1 MIEGILMVNKIKK
14 SYIQV
19 ARKAAKGAGQIL
31 LKYYGNTTVSHKP
44 DLSLIT
50 EADIAS
56 DNFIRKELTLHFP
69 DHSIISEESGE
80 LIQNSI
86 SSYTWVIDPLDGTTN
101 FSVMHPFFAVSI
113 GLLKNQEPVL
123 GVVCFPNQNE
133 LYYAQKGKGA
143 FLNNNKLICS
153 SSKQLEDVLI
163 AVGNGSDLA
172 SREKIVNLYSRLKIK
187 NMIIRHTGAAALEL
201 CYVATG
207 RFGAFFMAGLKPWD
221 VIAGSLIVKEAGGI
235 VTDFYGNPYRW
246 NSSTLVAAPN
256 SLYKR
261 LTNIIQSQN

>member
-1 MIEGILMVNKIKK
+1 VVNEIKK

-19 ARKAAKGAGQIL
+19 AREAAKGAGQIL

-44 DLSLIT
+44 DLSLVT

-69 DHSIISEESGE
+69 DHSIISEESEE

-86 SSYTWVIDPLDGTTN
+86 SSYTWVIDPLDGTNN
-101 FSVMHPFFAVSI
+101 FSVKHPFFTVSI
-113 GLLKNQEPVL
+113 GLIKNQEPVL
-123 GVVCFPNQNE
+123 GVVYFPIQNE

-172 SREKIVNLYSRLKIK
+172 SREKIVKLYSRLKIK

-235 VTDFYGNPYRW
+235 VTDLYGNPYRW

-256 SLYKR
+256 SLYNR
-261 LTNIIQSQN
+261 LINIIQSQK